1 MSPAWRLRYFEEL
14 PSTSDYCIE
23 CAKAG
28 EAEGL
33 AVFAASQS
41 AGRGSRGRNWQTPVG
56 NVALSVLLRPDIA
69 AARTSV
75 FPLLAGVAVAE
86 AVRAELGAAPVL
98 KWPNDVLLGGAKCAG
113 LLIDAAPLRDRVDW
127 LVIGIGVNVGYA
139 PDVPGR
145 PTTCLSAHGGVTAAP
160 EFAGRIL
167 ERLAVW
173 LDGLAGDGMAAV
185 IAAWLG
191 FAHPAGTELT
201 VRSAQHEMHGRFA
214 GLGPA
219 GELLLA
225 VEDRIE
231 TFSTGEILMA
241 G

>member
-1 MSPAWRLRYFEEL
+1 
-14 PSTSDYCIE
+14 
-23 CAKAG
+23 
-28 EAEGL
+28 
-33 AVFAASQS
+33 
-41 AGRGSRGRNWQTPVG
+41 
-56 NVALSVLLRPDIA
+56 
-69 AARTSV
+69 
-75 FPLLAGVAVAE
+75 
-86 AVRAELGAAPVL
+86 
-98 KWPNDVLLGGAKCAG
+98 
-113 LLIDAAPLRDRVDW
+113 
-127 LVIGIGVNVGYA
+127 
-139 PDVPGR
+139 
-145 PTTCLSAHGGVTAAP
+145 
-160 EFAGRIL
+160 L

-191 FAHPAGTELT
+191 FAQPAGTELT